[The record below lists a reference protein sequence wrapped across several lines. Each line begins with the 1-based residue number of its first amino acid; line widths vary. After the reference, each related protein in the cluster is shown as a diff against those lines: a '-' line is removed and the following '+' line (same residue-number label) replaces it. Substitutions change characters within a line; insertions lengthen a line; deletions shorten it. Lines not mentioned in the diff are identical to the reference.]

1 MFCLKFCFGSSGINF
16 IGKHI
21 FLMTKEEKEKFII
34 ESLQHKSNAILSF
47 IVIQSL
53 VLAYQ
58 LAETELPQKIS
69 KVKFLYRYIMLGH
82 FFLSIGSIVLLFFL
96 GRAIHKY
103 MDAELRKVLKPRL
116 TSYIKIVV
124 AILFT
129 AIPIIIMKMVNH

>member
-1 MFCLKFCFGSSGINF
+1 
-16 IGKHI
+16 
-21 FLMTKEEKEKFII
+21 MTKEEKEKFII